1 MHVRVDTVE
10 LACRDFASS
19 LPCLVGP
26 LLRLACSTMSRLGM
40 ELHNAPVILTSVRRS
55 KITDGATVE
64 IRMDFQDL

>member
-1 MHVRVDTVE
+1 
-10 LACRDFASS
+10 
-19 LPCLVGP
+19 
-26 LLRLACSTMSRLGM
+26 MSRLGM